1 VTLQQAQILTF
12 SLLVVLTIVV
22 VAYDV
27 YILRTVGPAAT
38 ISGVLSR
45 LLELPSAFMVF
56 VFWLGVLVGHVWLPA
71 R

>member
-1 VTLQQAQILTF
+1 MTVSQAQLLTF

-22 VAYDV
+22 IAYDV
-27 YILRTVGPAAT
+27 FILRTVGPAAT

-45 LLELPSAFMVF
+45 LLELPSAFVVF
-56 VFWLGVLVGHVWLPA
+56 VFWLGVFVGHVWLPA